1 MKNKYRIK
9 IEDAAQLDLAD
20 SFDWYT
26 RISPLIAENFLEEVE
41 NTIKYIVNNPL
52 IFQVVY
58 KDFRQVPVY
67 KYPFI
72 LVYKIQDQLIK
83 IYRVFPTKT
92 DPNSKYK
99 Y

>member
-1 MKNKYRIK
+1 VKNRCQIK

-26 RISPLIAENFLEEVE
+26 EISPLIAENFLEEVE
-41 NTIKYIVNNPL
+41 NTFKYLVDNPL
-52 IFQVVY
+52 IFQEVY
-58 KDFRQVPVY
+58 KDFRQAPVY
-67 KYPFI
+67 KYPYV
-72 LVYKIQDQLIK
+72 LLYKIQDRLIK

>member
-1 MKNKYRIK
+1 VKNKYRIK
-9 IEDAAQLDLAD
+9 FEDAAQLDLAD

-26 RISPLIAENFLEEVE
+26 EISPLIAENFLEEVE
-41 NTIKYIVNNPL
+41 NTLKYLVDNPL
-52 IFQVVY
+52 IFQSVY

-67 KYPFI
+67 KYPYL
-72 LVYKIQDQLIK
+72 LVYKIHGQLIK